1 MGKKLKKGR
10 TQANAA
16 SPGSAKSP
24 SPKKGKV
31 QTGCLLAVLGVFLVV
46 VITIVALYNRNKT
59 QLYQMAIMAQATGV
73 QDKLKFHQSPLTGE
87 DQEKIAEILRDVQ
100 ITAAMAPLD
109 PQAAGQ
115 LKFVVGAAEEIV
127 KEGNLQV
134 EEVQK
139 LQMQVN
145 AVRQY
150 LSKKA
155 TARPT
160 RTP

>member
-1 MGKKLKKGR
+1 
-10 TQANAA
+10 
-16 SPGSAKSP
+16 
-24 SPKKGKV
+24 V
-31 QTGCLLAVLGVFLVV
+31 
-46 VITIVALYNRNKT
+46 
-59 QLYQMAIMAQATGV
+59 TGV
-73 QDKLKFHQSPLTGE
+73 QDKLKFQQSPLTGE
-87 DQEKIAEILRDVQ
+87 EQGKIAEILRDVQ

-134 EEVQK
+134 EEIRK
-139 LQMQVN
+139 LQVQVD

-150 LSKKA
+150 LNKQAKV
-155 TARPT
+155 RPT